1 MFPHRHSPSRPVP
14 TPAAVLVPAELTP
27 HRVELF
33 RERRA
38 QLCIFYDDDV
48 LLVTEHSLPGPVE
61 APVDELGAVDHGEL
75 VVHVRGGRV
84 GSYRDPGLSDGA

>member
-38 QLCIFYDDDV
+38 QFRVGDDDDV

-61 APVDELGAVDHGEL
+61 APVDEGAAVNDRKL
-75 VVHVRGGRV
+75 VMHV
-84 GSYRDPGLSDGA
+84 SL